1 MERSIL
7 LSRYTVSEFSKYG
20 SGARAAVDL
29 LTKVRVKMAAYASD
43 KHPYFKAIFFRKY
56 EMSSYDI
63 W

>member
-1 MERSIL
+1 MK
-7 LSRYTVSEFSKYG
+7 YTVPEFSKYG